1 MWNLLGGE
9 ICAWLVVGDGVLVL
23 VVLVWFLVWKRK
35 MRRALGFRRDWKR
48 RFDRMREMLGL

>member
-1 MWNLLGGE
+1 
-9 ICAWLVVGDGVLVL
+9 LVVGDGVLVL